1 MGAVALAGSDLFAQ
15 AEAQDDPAHSLAA
28 IEKDTNGRLGVYAR
42 DTGDGRTVAY
52 RAGERFPMCSTFKVL
67 AVGAV
72 LQRVD
77 RGQEQLD
84 RRVPFGKSDLLEYA
98 PVTTA
103 HVAEGSMTVEELC
116 SAAIVLSDNTAANL
130 LLRTLGGPEAVTAFV
145 RARPFDDA
153 TTRLDR
159 TEPALNSAIPGDP
172 RDTTAPAQMASD
184 LAILLTTNDVLNAA
198 SSGMLEGWMRHCK
211 TGLKALRAGVPAGW
225 IPGDKS
231 GSGANGTQN
240 DVAIFRRPHLA
251 PLIVTAYLTGASGLS
266 YEGRNAAL
274 ARVGA
279 VIAASFSSGRPYLGF
294 WGPSSNS

>member
-1 MGAVALAGSDLFAQ
+1 MSVMTLAGSDLSAV
-15 AEAQDDPAHSLAA
+15 AEAQDDPARSFAA
-28 IEKDTNGRLGVYAR
+28 IEKNTNGRLGVDAR
-42 DTGDGRTVAY
+42 DTGDGRTLAY

-77 RGQEQLD
+77 RGQEKVD
-84 RRVPFGKSDLLEYA
+84 RPVPFGKSDLLEYA

-103 HVAEGSMTVEELC
+103 NVAEGSMTVAELC
-116 SAAIVLSDNTAANL
+116 SAAIVMSDNTAANL

-159 TEPALNSAIPGDP
+159 TEPTLNSAIPGDP
-172 RDTTAPAQMASD
+172 RDTTAPARMASD
-184 LAILLTTNDVLNAA
+184 LAILLTTNDALSAA
-198 SSGMLEGWMRHCK
+198 SSGMLEKWMRDCK
-211 TGLKALRAGVPAGW
+211 TGLGALRAGVPAGW
-225 IPGDKS
+225 IAADKT

-240 DVAIFRRPHLA
+240 DIAIFRRPHLA

-266 YEGRNAAL
+266 YDERNAAL

-279 VIAASFSSGRPYLGF
+279 VVAASFS
-294 WGPSSNS
+294 